1 MRHTSTPVSIHK
13 ENFLNK
19 DILFSIKQ
27 LFYYI
32 SILSHNNI
40 DAYERASTT
49 RELSLTS
56 QQTHHSEPKRKTQM
70 LLHIYRNNIIAQ

>member
-27 LFYYI
+27 LLYYI

-40 DAYERASTT
+40 DAYVRASTT
-49 RELSLTS
+49 SELSLTS
-56 QQTHHSEPKRKTQM
+56 QQTHHSGILREKQM
-70 LLHIYRNNIIAQ
+70 CYSYIKK